1 MKNIFKIAF
10 AYVAALVGA
19 GFASGQE
26 IISFFVKYG
35 KISAVGVILSAIL
48 FGIFAVVVLCGCIE
62 LKTVCYAEYLE
73 SIMPKPF
80 VRYTEIITF
89 LYGISVFCVMAS
101 CFGEMGYV
109 LWGIEN
115 FKGVIFLCI
124 MCTVLM
130 ILGTDRVMDFN
141 AMLGSIII
149 IGIVSCSIYVLAY
162 REHQTFSNISRMALS
177 SISYSG
183 YNLIT
188 AGSVLAPMSKNI
200 KSRFEAWMVGII
212 SAAAMFMMMILIWA
226 IMGIYYNK
234 INMGE
239 IPMLTMVMRQNKPLT
254 VIYSLMLWAAL
265 ISTAISNGICCV
277 NILCS
282 SISRGMAIV
291 VVTVMGLCLSGVG
304 FSALINVAYRICG
317 YAGIVV
323 IVYLYFNFIKK
334 GRKSKK

>member
-48 FGIFAVVVLCGCIE
+48 FGIFAAVVLCGCIE

-115 FKGVIFLCI
+115 FKLTMILMAITVIF
-124 MCTVLM
+124 M
-130 ILGTDRVMDFN
+130 IFSLVNYF
-141 AMLGSIII
+141 IIF
-149 IGIVSCSIYVLAY
+149 CKDL
-162 REHQTFSNISRMALS
+162 E
-177 SISYSG
+177 
-183 YNLIT
+183 
-188 AGSVLAPMSKNI
+188 
-200 KSRFEAWMVGII
+200 
-212 SAAAMFMMMILIWA
+212 
-226 IMGIYYNK
+226 
-234 INMGE
+234 
-239 IPMLTMVMRQNKPLT
+239 
-254 VIYSLMLWAAL
+254 
-265 ISTAISNGICCV
+265 
-277 NILCS
+277 
-282 SISRGMAIV
+282 
-291 VVTVMGLCLSGVG
+291 
-304 FSALINVAYRICG
+304 
-317 YAGIVV
+317 
-323 IVYLYFNFIKK
+323 
-334 GRKSKK
+334 